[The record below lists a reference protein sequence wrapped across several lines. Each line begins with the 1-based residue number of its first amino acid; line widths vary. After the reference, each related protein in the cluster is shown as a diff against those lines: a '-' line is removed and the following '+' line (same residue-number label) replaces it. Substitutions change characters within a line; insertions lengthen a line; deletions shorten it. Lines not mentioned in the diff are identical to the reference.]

1 MSNNSSQ
8 KGTIAVLASTNRK
21 RRSSDK
27 AAVWATELGRAHEA
41 VDIIHVNL
49 KDLIFQTMEKTQ
61 NQMSRALKTARGSHE
76 E

>member
-49 KDLIFQTMEKTQ
+49 KDFYFPDDGEDPESNVACSK
-61 NQMSRALKTARGSHE
+61 NC
-76 E
+76 